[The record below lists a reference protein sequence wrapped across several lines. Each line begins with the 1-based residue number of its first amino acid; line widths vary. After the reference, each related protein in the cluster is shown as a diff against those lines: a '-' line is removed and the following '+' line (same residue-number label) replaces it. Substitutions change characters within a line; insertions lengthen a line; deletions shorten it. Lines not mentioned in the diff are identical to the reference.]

1 MPVVVPPPKKV
12 MLKTTLEV
20 ALMTVLALPMIY
32 IHVIIDEFPP
42 YQRGF
47 YCDDENLRHPYKEKV
62 LFYKFKIKISIIL
75 QQTVPMGLCFMIWF
89 VSGLIIIIGVDCFA
103 WSCRSNAREKL
114 IIW

>member
-42 YQRGF
+42 YKRGF
-47 YCDDENLRHPYKEKV
+47 YCDDENLRHPYKEEV
-62 LFYKFKIKISIIL
+62 DIIL
-75 QQTVPMGLCFMIWF
+75 EVQNRN
-89 VSGLIIIIGVDCFA
+89 SNNFA
-103 WSCRSNAREKL
+103 ANCSHGTLLHDLVCQWIDNHYRC
-114 IIW
+114 